1 MPDPDVVTRGWFAVA
16 LSAEIT
22 DTPREVW
29 LHDTPWAVWR
39 DAGRVVAFVDQC
51 PHRAYPLSA
60 STVCSDGTLQC
71 GYHGWRFDMSGT
83 CVAIPALDA
92 GSPIPSRADLQ
103 SAAGVIES
111 GGIVWMAPSETCGDV
126 PDMTAF
132 TDGFEVGVLTPGR
145 ADVDPGMM
153 IDNFLDVA
161 HFPFVHGGTFAT
173 EGSGTVEQYEIERI
187 GDGFTAVTE
196 HEFNNHED
204 AGVAAGIRPLVQRR
218 RMTYRYHPPYA
229 ATLRLDYL
237 DYGGVNMLLFAVQP
251 ERGRT
256 CRIYTTMFRDDLT
269 ADAIAH
275 AVAFEERV
283 LEEDLVIQ
291 RRIRTR
297 LPLSAGA
304 EVHTK
309 ADRVTI
315 ELRRVLA
322 EFATDSAR
330 S

>member
-1 MPDPDVVTRGWFAVA
+1 MAEPGITTRGWFAVA
-16 LSAEIT
+16 LSSEVTGRPI
-22 DTPREVW
+22 EVW
-29 LHDTPWAVWR
+29 LHDRPWVLLR
-39 DAGRVVAFVDQC
+39 DGERVVAFVDEC

-60 STVCSDGTLQC
+60 SAVCGDGTLQC

-83 CVAIPALDA
+83 CVAIPALDPGA
-92 GSPIPSRADLQ
+92 PIPSRAGLR
-103 SAAGVIES
+103 APAGVVES
-111 GGIVWMAPSETCGDV
+111 GGIVWMAPSDASGEI

-132 TDGFEVGVLTPGR
+132 ASGFEVGVLDPAR

-161 HFPFVHGGTFAT
+161 HFPFVHRGTFAT
-173 EGSGTVEQYEIERI
+173 EDSGRVEQYAIERE
-187 GDGFTAVTE
+187 GAGFTAVTE

-204 AGVAAGIRPLVQRR
+204 AGVTAGIRPLVQRR

-251 ERGRT
+251 ERART
-256 CRIYTTMFRDDLT
+256 CRIYTVMFRNDLG
-269 ADAIAH
+269 ADALAH

-283 LEEDLVIQ
+283 LAEDLEIQ

-297 LPLSAGA
+297 LPLEAGT
-304 EVHTK
+304 EVHTR

-315 ELRRVLA
+315 ELRRTLA
-322 EFATDSAR
+322 EFVR

>member
-1 MPDPDVVTRGWFAVA
+1 MAEPALVTRGWFAVA
-16 LSAEIT
+16 LSGEVT

-29 LHDTPWAVWR
+29 LHDVPWMLVR
-39 DAGRVVAFVDQC
+39 EGDHVRAFVDRC

-60 STVCSDGTLQC
+60 STMCTDGTLQC
-71 GYHGWRFDMSGT
+71 GYHGWRFDLSGA
-83 CVAIPALDA
+83 CVAIPALDP
-92 GSPIPSRADLQ
+92 GSPIPSRARLQ
-103 SAAGVIES
+103 PAAGVAES
-111 GGIVWMAPSETCGDV
+111 GGIVWMAPTDPSSEV
-126 PDMTAF
+126 PDMGAYAE
-132 TDGFEVGVLTPGR
+132 GFEVGVLNPGR

-161 HFPFVHGGTFAT
+161 HFPFVHRGTFAT
-173 EGSGTVEQYEIERI
+173 EGSGIVEQYAIERT
-187 GDGFTAVTE
+187 GTGFTAITE

-204 AGVAAGIRPLVQRR
+204 AGVASGLRPLVQRR
-218 RMTYRYHPPYA
+218 RMTYGYHPPYT

-256 CRIYTTMFRDDLT
+256 CRIYTVMFRDDLT
-269 ADAIAH
+269 AEAMTH

-283 LEEDLVIQ
+283 LEEDLAIQ

-297 LPLSAGA
+297 LPMAAGA
-304 EVHTK
+304 EVHTR

-315 ELRRVLA
+315 ELRRALA
-322 EFATDSAR
+322 EFVGR
-330 S
+330 